1 MLQGWFCPSGPTHN
15 FPLRSPNLISG
26 WRIDPNWK
34 CNQEN
39 RSDLL
44 NHFYGITSLGLGRL
58 WSLFSRKDQVQ
69 VWSRVIGVRFKVK
82 LQIFY
87 DLLSLK
93 LSVQVMWLKSTP
105 LTHLKTQ
112 TLTSGA
118 SSLESWLRTKSLKYY
133 FILVTPP
140 KIPHTFT
147 LQLTDMIANSLQASL
162 CKMVPAEVRCDS
174 PIRQSVS
181 AVCVYARE
189 DGRRESFL
197 IHWVRGQLA
206 SVISGNSTTEGLSS
220 YAAVR
225 A

>member
-69 VWSRVIGVRFKVK
+69 VRSRVIGVRFKVK

-140 KIPHTFT
+140 KYHIH
-147 LQLTDMIANSLQASL
+147 SL
-162 CKMVPAEVRCDS
+162 CSSPTWSQTVCKHLSAKWFLRKCDVTVPSDRAF
-174 PIRQSVS
+174 RQFVFMQEKTGGE
-181 AVCVYARE
+181 R
-189 DGRRESFL
+189 
-197 IHWVRGQLA
+197 A
-206 SVISGNSTTEGLSS
+206 S
-220 YAAVR
+220 
-225 A
+225 